1 MTLSDLQSA
10 VTYLFPTAVY
20 GQNYTAAVDAQGNA
34 TINLWSNALGM
45 QPTPDALA
53 TALNDSV
60 LDAARTSQIATLTSS
75 YQGNRWGANVTIP
88 AETGGTRL
96 AFPLDPAT
104 QSNVM
109 GYLVAYQAPN
119 QPPKTMPLLDASGVV
134 QQLTYSQ
141 LSLLAGI
148 IADRAIAAFTQYQ
161 DLVTQVKAAT
171 TVAAI
176 EAVMWPIPATAPEV
190 SHA

>member
-34 TINLWSNALGM
+34 TINLWSNALGA
-45 QPTPDALA
+45 QPTPDALV

-75 YQGNRWGANVTIP
+75 YQGERWGCNVTIP
-88 AETGGTRL
+88 ETGGTRL

-119 QPPKTMPLLDASGVV
+119 QPPKTMPLLDASGMV
-134 QQLTYSQ
+134 QQLTYRQ

-148 IADRAIAAFTQYQ
+148 IADRSIAAFTQYQ
-161 DLVTQVKAAT
+161 SLLAQVNAAA

-176 EAVMWPIPATAPEV
+176 EAVTWPTPATAPEV